1 MKELTKIHLLMER
14 TDLQYVA
21 EQLVDYYELSSKV
34 KIKKGRYKDEKAFYH
49 WHDNVIHIDPSQSSK
64 QFIISALHEI
74 FHAIQT
80 VLEVLS
86 YTYYYMKSRSAKNKG
101 KRLQNNVRDLI
112 LEKFQQLEEDDVR
125 SITMGDSGEDIL
137 LSPAARK
144 LFPFSVECKN
154 QEKLN
159 VWSSLEQTETN
170 AGKHTPLLI
179 FKRNRSKTYAVLQ
192 LDDLMRLLD
201 EKQ

>member
-1 MKELTKIHLLMER
+1 MKT
-14 TDLQYVA
+14 
-21 EQLVDYYELSSKV
+21 
-34 KIKKGRYKDEKAFYH
+34 
-49 WHDNVIHIDPSQSSK
+49 
-64 QFIISALHEI
+64 
-74 FHAIQT
+74 
-80 VLEVLS
+80 
-86 YTYYYMKSRSAKNKG
+86 RSAKNKG

-159 VWSSLEQTETN
+159 IWSSLEQTETN

-192 LDDLMRLLD
+192 LDDLMEMLD
-201 EKQ
+201 E